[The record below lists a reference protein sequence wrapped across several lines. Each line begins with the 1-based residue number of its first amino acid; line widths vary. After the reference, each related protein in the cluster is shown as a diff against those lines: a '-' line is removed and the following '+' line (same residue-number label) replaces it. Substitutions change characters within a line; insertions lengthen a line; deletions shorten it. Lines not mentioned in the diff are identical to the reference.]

1 MRSDHNDLTGTN
13 LRRYIVNVLYPNGVY
28 IMKKLFAIL
37 VVSLMT
43 ISSFAMASG
52 CSGDAD
58 YDHDAKKK
66 MEKGA

>member
-1 MRSDHNDLTGTN
+1 MRPDHTDLTGAN
-13 LRRYIVNVLYPNGVY
+13 LRKDIVRVLYLNGVY

-52 CSGDAD
+52 CSGNADAD
-58 YDHDAKKK
+58 HDSKKK
-66 MEKGA
+66 KERGA